1 MRQKKLVSAWVIQ
14 QGFIMNKIDYKR
26 EDFSN
31 AVEVRWCPGCGDY
44 AILAALQR
52 LLPELG
58 LAPEKHVF
66 ISGIGCAGRLPY
78 YMNTYGFHTI
88 HGRATAVATG
98 LKAMRDDLTVW
109 VITGDGDAL
118 SIGGNHLIHCLRRNV
133 NVNILL
139 FNNQVYGLTKGQ
151 FSPTS
156 QKGQVTK
163 TSLQGVSY
171 EPINP
176 LAIALASG
184 ASFVARAVD
193 KDPNHLSQVLKKAY
207 EHPGCSF
214 VEIYQDCNIFNHGAF
229 DAFAVKTNRADKTV
243 LLEEGKPLVFGA
255 EQQWALTVK
264 EETMQ
269 TVSASDE
276 VGYSHDSSNYIAAM
290 RLARLNF
297 PDFPVPLG
305 VYYQKPREIFS
316 LAKSASKTMAD
327 LPALFRA
334 KASWQQGEL
343 IRG

>member
-1 MRQKKLVSAWVIQ
+1 
-14 QGFIMNKIDYKR
+14 MNTYKR

-31 AVEVRWCPGCGDY
+31 TNEVRWCPGCGDY

-52 LLPELG
+52 LLPDLG

-66 ISGIGCAGRLPY
+66 VSGIGCAGRLPY

-118 SIGGNHLIHCLRRNV
+118 SIGTNHLIHCLRRNV

-163 TSLQGVSY
+163 TSPHGVSN
-171 EPINP
+171 EPLNP
-176 LAIALASG
+176 LMMALASG

-193 KDPNHLSQVLKKAY
+193 KDPNHLMQVLKAAH
-207 EHPGCSF
+207 EHPGTSF
-214 VEIYQDCNIFNHGAF
+214 VEIYQDCNIFNNGAF
-229 DAFAVKTNRADKTV
+229 DEFALKSNRRQNTV
-243 LLEEGKPLVFGA
+243 LLSQDEPLVFGH
-255 EQQWALTVK
+255 ESEWAIACEGDALLKVAAT
-264 EETMQ
+264 T
-269 TVSASDE
+269 APD
-276 VGYSHDSSNYIAAM
+276 YRHDSANLMAAM
-290 RLARLNF
+290 RLAKLTH
-297 PDFPVPLG
+297 PEFPVPLG
-305 VYYQKPREIFS
+305 IYYQHTRDLYS
-316 LAKSASKTMAD
+316 LSQPMRKNKQD
-327 LPALFRA
+327 LATLYRA
-334 KASWQQGEL
+334 RASWEQS
-343 IRG
+343 

>member
-1 MRQKKLVSAWVIQ
+1 
-14 QGFIMNKIDYKR
+14 MNNNGYKR
-26 EDFSN
+26 EEFTNS
-31 AVEVRWCPGCGDY
+31 AEVRWCPGCGDY
-44 AILAALQR
+44 AILTAIQR

-66 ISGIGCAGRLPY
+66 VSGIGCAGRLPY

-133 NVNILL
+133 NVKILL

-163 TSLQGVSY
+163 TSPQGVSN

-176 LAIALASG
+176 LTIALAAG

-193 KDPNHLSQVLKKAY
+193 KDPNHLGLILKKAY
-207 EHPGCSF
+207 EHRGCAF

-229 DAFAVKTNRADKTV
+229 DAFAVKTNRAEKTII
-243 LLEEGKPLVFGA
+243 LEEGQPLVFGA
-255 EQQWALTVK
+255 EK
-264 EETMQ
+264 EWTLVLENERFK
-269 TVSASDE
+269 E
-276 VGYSHDSSNYIAAM
+276 VANRAGLGYHHDSSNYLAAM
-290 RLARLNF
+290 RLSRLSF

-305 VYYQKPREIFS
+305 VYYQNEREIFNLS
-316 LAKSASKTMAD
+316 RPIQKTVAD
-327 LPALFRA
+327 LPVLFRA
-334 KASWQQGEL
+334 RASWKQG
-343 IRG
+343 GN

>member
-1 MRQKKLVSAWVIQ
+1 MSN
-14 QGFIMNKIDYKR
+14 MYKR
-26 EDFSN
+26 EDFTN
-31 AVEVRWCPGCGDY
+31 ATEVRWCPGCGDY
-44 AILAALQR
+44 AILAALQK

-58 LAPEKHVF
+58 LAPEQHVF
-66 ISGIGCAGRLPY
+66 VSGIGCAGRLPY

-98 LKAMRDDLTVW
+98 LKTMRDDLTVW

-118 SIGGNHLIHCLRRNV
+118 SIGGNHLIHILRRNV

-163 TSLQGVSY
+163 TSPQGVTN

-176 LAIALASG
+176 LMIALASG

-193 KDPNHLSQVLKKAY
+193 KDPNHLGTILKKAY
-207 EHPGCSF
+207 EHEGCSF

-229 DAFAVKTNRADKTV
+229 DEFAVKNNRAENTV
-243 LLEEGKPLVFGA
+243 LLEDGQPLVFGA
-255 EQQWALTVK
+255 QKEKALNLK
-264 EETMQ
+264 EGQFERSGADDADLYT
-269 TVSASDE
+269 
-276 VGYSHDSSNYIAAM
+276 HDSSNLIDAM
-290 RLARLNF
+290 RLARLFF
-297 PDFPVPLG
+297 PAHPVPLG
-305 VYYQKPREIFS
+305 VYYQKPRELFR
-316 LAKSASKTMAD
+316 LQQEVKKSVSD

-334 KASWQQGEL
+334 KASWQQS
-343 IRG
+343 

>member
-1 MRQKKLVSAWVIQ
+1 MSNI
-14 QGFIMNKIDYKR
+14 YKR
-26 EDFSN
+26 EDFTN
-31 AVEVRWCPGCGDY
+31 ATEVRWCPGCGDY
-44 AILAALQR
+44 AILAALQK

-58 LAPEKHVF
+58 LAPEQHVF
-66 ISGIGCAGRLPY
+66 VSGIGCAGRLPY

-98 LKAMRDDLTVW
+98 LKTMRDDLTVW

-118 SIGGNHLIHCLRRNV
+118 SIGGNHLIHILRRNV

-163 TSLQGVSY
+163 TSPQGVTN

-176 LAIALASG
+176 LMIALASG

-193 KDPNHLSQVLKKAY
+193 KDPNHLGTILKKAY
-207 EHPGCSF
+207 EHEGCSF

-229 DAFAVKTNRADKTV
+229 DEFAVKNNRAENTV
-243 LLEEGKPLVFGA
+243 LLEDGQPLVFGA
-255 EQQWALTVK
+255 QK
-264 EETMQ
+264 EKSLNLKEGQFERSGADDPDLYT
-269 TVSASDE
+269 
-276 VGYSHDSSNYIAAM
+276 HDSSNLIDAM
-290 RLARLNF
+290 RLARLSF
-297 PDFPVPLG
+297 PAHPVPLG
-305 VYYQKPREIFS
+305 VYYQKPRELFR
-316 LAKSASKTMAD
+316 LQQEVKKSVSD

-334 KASWQQGEL
+334 KASWQQS
-343 IRG
+343 